1 MDENNEDQCLKIPEM
16 LKKCNFLEGNDKNTC
31 IQNVRKLIK
40 SCTEAEENRK
50 KLIGSV
56 LSVT

>member
-31 IQNVRKLIK
+31 IQNVRKLMNF
-40 SCTEAEENRK
+40 SQFYTFYTC
-50 KLIGSV
+50 
-56 LSVT
+56 